1 MLQAAL
7 LRYISSVSE
16 NLARI
21 LVPNSRFGGRGKS
34 TTCPC
39 QIYKCQI
46 KDSAGGPFSSHV
58 AAKYKVAAIQKMT
71 VTFFSEA
78 AQNHPSNKS
87 KNIR

>member
-21 LVPNSRFGGRGKS
+21 LVPNSRFGRRGKS

-46 KDSAGGPFSSHV
+46 QNSAGGAFSSHA
-58 AAKYKVAAIQKMT
+58 AAKYKVAAIKKLT
-71 VTFFSEA
+71 VGG
-78 AQNHPSNKS
+78 HLSNDAPVVYT
-87 KNIR
+87 